1 MLGESRVQFHLIRLL
16 GDKKKKASYISLLRV
31 TKKVTAI
38 LVRLDSSLGF
48 EHPLVV

>member
-1 MLGESRVQFHLIRLL
+1 MLGKSRVQFHLIRLL
-16 GDKKKKASYISLLRV
+16 GDKKKASYISLLRV